1 MLYRSHRTENR
12 APVFQ
17 AAALVLLI
25 VFSAGAQAARTRP
38 AGATKIRATGA
49 LKVITGQ
56 PASYVYINNVL
67 HGATNEQ
74 GELDLP
80 RAWAGTF
87 PVTVRT
93 VGFAD
98 WTGSVIIAP
107 KSSRTLKVT
116 HRPTTDEALIHF
128 QKGEL
133 LRYRGKSR
141 DSLEEYKKAIG
152 LRPGLAQARIAIARS
167 FVSVQDY
174 QGAEEH
180 IQAAIKLRGP
190 TLAEAQTVLANLR
203 RNQGLVEEAIEEYNK
218 ALRLARNVSPEAHI
232 GLGIAYRESNELGE
246 AIKQYYAG
254 LAQDM
259 DTEPVLYYHLAE
271 MLESQQRYK
280 EAIAAYEN
288 YIRLDPEGEL
298 ASAAQSIIDRL
309 KEEIKSN
316 NE

>member
-1 MLYRSHRTENR
+1 MKDALMLYKSHASKR
-12 APVFQ
+12 ARAFQ
-17 AAALVLLI
+17 SAALVLLI
-25 VFSAGAQAARTRP
+25 FFSASAQTARKRP
-38 AGATKIRATGA
+38 TGA

-56 PASYVYINNVL
+56 PASYVYINNIL

-93 VGFAD
+93 VGFMD
-98 WTGSVIIAP
+98 WTGSVTVAP
-107 KSSRTLKVT
+107 KATRTLKVT
-116 HRPTTDEALIHF
+116 QRPTTDEATIHF

-141 DSLEEYKKAIG
+141 DSIEEYRKAIE
-152 LRPGLAQARIAIARS
+152 LRPGFTRARIALARS
-167 FVSVQDY
+167 LISVQDY
-174 QGAEEH
+174 QGAEEN
-180 IQAAIKLRGP
+180 IRAAIKSGGA

-203 RNQGLVEEAIEEYNK
+203 RNQGLVEEAIEEYKK

-232 GLGIAYRESNELGE
+232 GLGIAYRESNELSE
-246 AIKQYYAG
+246 AIKEYYAG

-259 DTEPVLYYHLAE
+259 DTEPILYYHLAE
-271 MLESQQRYK
+271 MLESQQRNK

-309 KEEIKSN
+309 KEERQ
-316 NE
+316 

>member
-1 MLYRSHRTENR
+1 MQYGNHHVNR
-12 APVFQ
+12 APVFRSMALILLMALS
-17 AAALVLLI
+17 AAA
-25 VFSAGAQAARTRP
+25 QTARKQP
-38 AGATKIRATGA
+38 AGTIRSRATGA

-87 PVTVRT
+87 PVVVRT

-98 WTGSVIIAP
+98 WTGSVIVAP
-107 KSSRTLKVT
+107 KASRTLKVT
-116 HRPTTDEALIHF
+116 QRATADEATIHY

-141 DSLEEYKKAIG
+141 DSLEEYRRAIE
-152 LRPGLAQARIAIARS
+152 LRPGLVQARIAMARS
-167 FVSVQDY
+167 LISVQDY
-174 QGAEEH
+174 QGAEEN
-180 IQAAIKLRGP
+180 IQAAIKRGGP
-190 TLAEAQTVLANLR
+190 SLAEAQTVLANLR
-203 RNQGLVEEAIEEYNK
+203 RNQGLVEEAIEEYKK

-232 GLGIAYRESNELGE
+232 GLGIAYRESNDLTN
-246 AIKQYYAG
+246 AIREYYAG

-271 MLESQQRYK
+271 MLEGQQRYK

-288 YIRLDPEGEL
+288 YMRLDPEGEF
-298 ASAAQSIIDRL
+298 ASAAQSIIERL
-309 KEEIKSN
+309 KEEIK
-316 NE
+316 